1 VDFYDNAWET
11 EQAAIDLLGT
21 GRYRQSV
28 FLSCLATELYLKS
41 KLHLVDHGDD
51 ELETSHNVIK
61 MLRVLSKR
69 FPPKKRLKSMVEFSR
84 KYYNEARYP
93 YGGDVSAYNKDFA
106 QQFLEFTAAIREYV
120 ENDCLATVEDLADK
134 YSKD

>member
-1 VDFYDNAWET
+1 VDFYDNAWEA
-11 EQAAIDLLGT
+11 EQTAIDLVNI
-21 GRYRQSV
+21 GRYRYAV
-28 FLSCLATELYLKS
+28 YISCLATELYLKS

-69 FPPKKRLKSMVEFSR
+69 FPPKKHLKSMVEFSR
-84 KYYNEARYP
+84 KYYNESRYP
-93 YGGDVSAYNKDFA
+93 YAGDVSIYTKDFA
-106 QQFLEFTAAIREYV
+106 QQFLEFTAAVRDYV
-120 ENDCLATVEDLADK
+120 ENDCLATMDDLSDK